1 MPIES
6 LSKKDLEV
14 TSSPGTW
21 HQEYVGFLDSCRMG
35 NGGRLEVANEGASRQ
50 TVKNRLKKASDAT
63 GKKIK
68 FLRSPATQVIFQ
80 VVE

>member
-14 TSSPGTW
+14 TSSPGTLR
-21 HQEYVGFLDSCRMG
+21 QEYVEFLESCRMG
-35 NGGRLEVANEGASRQ
+35 SVGRLEVANEGASRQ
-50 TVKNRLKKASDAT
+50 TVKNRLRKAADAT

-68 FLRSPATQVIFQ
+68 FLRSAASQVIFQ

>member
-1 MPIES
+1 MPIEA
-6 LSKKDLEV
+6 LTKKDLEV
-14 TSSPGTW
+14 TSSPGTL
-21 HQEYVGFLDSCRMG
+21 HQEYVDFLESCRLG
-35 NGGRLEVANEGASRQ
+35 SGGKLEVAKEGAGRQ
-50 TVKNRLKKASDAT
+50 TVKNRLKKAADAT